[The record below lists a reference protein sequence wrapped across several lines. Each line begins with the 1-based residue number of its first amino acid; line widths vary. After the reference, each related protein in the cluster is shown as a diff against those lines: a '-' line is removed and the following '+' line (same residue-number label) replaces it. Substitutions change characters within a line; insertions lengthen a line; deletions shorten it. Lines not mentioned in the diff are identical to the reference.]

1 MDIRSSFRSPKTST
15 MAGSKFPVWKMK
27 PPGPEQQELERLFAN
42 KEIDASMSADSV
54 RKSKQIF
61 HDFSATVFA
70 NHFRQTKAKYG
81 FGMKRPYCYFTVN
94 TNLFVNFSRINTAR
108 KWKNQ

>member
-61 HDFSATVFA
+61 GHGFRKSLSSNESKIWFWYEETVL
-70 NHFRQTKAKYG
+70 
-81 FGMKRPYCYFTVN
+81 
-94 TNLFVNFSRINTAR
+94 LFYS
-108 KWKNQ
+108 QY